1 MTRNILIG
9 QERKQ
14 ESHHLE
20 PDDGSGNKNGME
32 EKEEKLAGGSEEE

>member
-20 PDDGSGNKNGME
+20 PDGLGDKNGIE
-32 EKEEKLAGGSEEE
+32 GREGR